1 MAARDTYAEY
11 KDKFI
16 AAVTVTQAGHW
27 VVVKDKN
34 GKTYNLTQF
43 GVKGIKNLKK
53 GARADLYVRE
63 SEHFTFYH
71 LR

>member
-1 MAARDTYAEY
+1 MRRDTYVDY
-11 KDKFI
+11 KDIFI
-16 AAVTVTQAGHW
+16 ADVTVTAVGDM
-27 VVVKDKN
+27 VEVKDKKGN
-34 GKTYNLTQF
+34 KYHLTQF

-53 GARADLYVRE
+53 GTHAELHVRK